1 MLNKPHSILFSTL
14 VAEEICRTDD
24 NATSP
29 VVAPNAATDCT
40 HSNSHDRPCC
50 CSSSCDSLA
59 VQQENK
65 LVPVLFTRIHK
76 TKKWLQKSACLVSKF
91 LLRWKKKVRMKQGH
105 RRKGRRKRKN
115 SKGASHSLTSM
126 GELWDMQKYFSCHP
140 DEHIV
145 IWLLWCWNNED
156 LAGSKAR
163 QLGYLNRE
171 KDIGKAIR
179 KETQDFS
186 LWRWFLSTVKERS
199 PFKIWYVTQVNGSP
213 WRNVSHT

>member
-1 MLNKPHSILFSTL
+1 MLNKRHSILFSTL

-29 VVAPNAATDCT
+29 VVAANAATDCT

-59 VQQENK
+59 VQPENK

-76 TKKWLQKSACLVSKF
+76 TKKWLQKSACLVSKL

-105 RRKGRRKRKN
+105 HRKGRRKRKN

-126 GELWDMQKYFSCHP
+126 GEL
-140 DEHIV
+140 
-145 IWLLWCWNNED
+145 
-156 LAGSKAR
+156 
-163 QLGYLNRE
+163 
-171 KDIGKAIR
+171 
-179 KETQDFS
+179 
-186 LWRWFLSTVKERS
+186 
-199 PFKIWYVTQVNGSP
+199 
-213 WRNVSHT
+213 